1 MQCTYLFVLCD
12 DRIDLIFTT
21 GIVVNERV
29 IRCCS
34 LYGIVE
40 RKIDNCSPGKMHGIV
55 LHSSM
60 ASVVAAASAALSTLS
75 DEVAAGASGA
85 AAGAVACSA
94 AEISPAP
101 DASPSAAAPS

>member
-34 LYGIVE
+34 LYGIVQ
-40 RKIDNCSPGKMHGIV
+40 RKIDNCSPGKMHGIA

-60 ASVVAAASAALSTLS
+60 ASVVAVASADLSPPF
-75 DEVAAGASGA
+75 DAVAAGASGA
-85 AAGAVACSA
+85 AAGAVVGSA
-94 AEISPAP
+94 AEVSPAP
-101 DASPSAAAPS
+101 PASPSVAPS